1 MFTLREAVRTLGLGL
16 IALAMT
22 YTTLQVTF
30 SSAQARQ
37 GLAVPASVEP
47 FS

>member
-1 MFTLREAVRTLGLGL
+1 MFTLREAARIAGLGL

-30 SSAQARQ
+30 FSSSAPQAQ
-37 GLAVPASVEP
+37 AVPASVEP